1 VVLLPPPIGKLPELK
16 PAWISKDWSGRSRA
30 ASWRA
35 HGEMVEAAAALAG
48 LLAWY
53 YRGARRPPTTDCGAS
68 PASAVAASGGQ
79 DGGVPPVNVLSLF
92 SGIGG
97 LELGLERAGMTVV
110 GQVEIDEFCRRVLA
124 KHWPEVPRHDDVRT
138 CVEWWRGE
146 SRPPVR
152 VVAGGPPCQPSSRA
166 GRRLGDADPRWGWPW
181 LFDVVRAVEPQ
192 LVIVEN
198 PPAIL
203 DVLDGDAF
211 GWILGELATLG
222 FDADWSVLSAC
233 AMGAPHTRER
243 LFLVAHADGRNGSPR
258 LGAGQE
264 TPLPPLDLR
273 SGAWADRGD
282 GFVEAASRGRRVVDG
297 LPDELEPARV
307 KALGNAVVPQ
317 VAEHVGRLVMAA
329 AA

>member
-1 VVLLPPPIGKLPELK
+1 
-16 PAWISKDWSGRSRA
+16 
-30 ASWRA
+30 
-35 HGEMVEAAAALAG
+35 M
-48 LLAWY
+48 
-53 YRGARRPPTTDCGAS
+53 
-68 PASAVAASGGQ
+68 
-79 DGGVPPVNVLSLF
+79 NVLSLF

-110 GQVEIDEFCRRVLA
+110 GQVEIDPFCRRVLA

-138 CVEWWRGE
+138 CVDWWRGE
-146 SRPPVR
+146 PRPAVH
-152 VVAGGPPCQPSSRA
+152 VVAGGPPCQPASRA

-203 DVLDGDAF
+203 DVLYGDAF

-243 LFLVAHADGRNGSPR
+243 LFLVAHPDGVDGTPR
-258 LGAGQE
+258 LGSGKEAAVS
-264 TPLPPLDLR
+264 PVDLR
-273 SGAWADRGD
+273 SGAWADSGD
-282 GFVEAASRGRRVVDG
+282 GFVEAASRSRRVADG
-297 LPDELEPARV
+297 VPDELEPARV

-317 VAEHVGRLVMAA
+317 VSEYVGRLVMEAVS
-329 AA
+329 